1 MAFASGSIALKRFSV
16 AGQAPARAEEAMIE
30 ALASHAIGADSLRP
44 ADHLE
49 VGWITGEHILDTD
62 FSFAR
67 NAIADGLHFAMRID
81 SHRPPADLVRS
92 YCKENER
99 AMLQATGREFL
110 SRTERR
116 EAREQ
121 ALARAEQEARAG
133 AFRRMKSIPV
143 FWDFRRGE
151 AYLGTAATTAIDAF
165 ATLFQETFDL
175 AAVPLSAGELAARW
189 SARAGENR
197 YFEDCRP
204 AFFVPPP
211 EGVDPAEG
219 PPIGD
224 EARSRDFLGTEWL
237 TWLWYAAEVES
248 AEIAV
253 APGRAVAVFFEKA
266 LDLKC
271 TFNLNGAISVR
282 AEDPAG
288 LPESRVALAGGKHP
302 VRAGL
307 QVASGGESFGLAL
320 RGDAMSC
327 SGIRLSPPTEAST
340 PRDVFEDRMQK
351 LRELIEALD
360 GLYGVFLRRRLS
372 SRWPQT
378 LNAIRNWA
386 AAGAAGPMRDV
397 APAVS

>member
-1 MAFASGSIALKRFSV
+1 MAFAGGAITLKRFSV
-16 AGQAPARAEEAMIE
+16 TGTAPARADEAMIQ
-30 ALASHAIGADSLRP
+30 ALAAHAIGADSLRA

-67 NAIADGLHFAMRID
+67 NAVADGLHWAMRID

-92 YCKENER
+92 YCRENER

-110 SRTERR
+110 SRTEKR

-121 ALARAEQEARAG
+121 ALARADQEARAG

-143 FWDFRRGE
+143 FWDFRRRE
-151 AYLGTAATTAIDAF
+151 VYLGTTATTAMEAF
-165 ATLFQETFDL
+165 ATLFRDTFDL
-175 AAVPLSAGELAARW
+175 EAVPLSAGELAARW
-189 SARAGENR
+189 SARTGESR

-211 EGVDPAEG
+211 EGVEPAEDLPG
-219 PPIGD
+219 GD
-224 EARSRDFLGTEWL
+224 EARSRDFLGSEWL

-253 APGRAVAVFFEKA
+253 APGRAVAVFFEKT
-266 LDLKC
+266 LELKC
-271 TFNLNGAISVR
+271 AFNLSGAISVR
-282 AEDPAG
+282 ADDPAG
-288 LPESRVALAGGKHP
+288 LPESHVALAGGKRP

-307 QVASGGESFGLAL
+307 QIGCAGEAFGLTL

-327 SGIRLSPPTEAST
+327 SGVRLTPPNEAST

-372 SRWPQT
+372 GKWPAT
-378 LNAIRNWA
+378 LNAIRNWT
-386 AAGAAGPMRDV
+386 AAGAAGPRRS
-397 APAVS
+397 AEPAVS